1 MLSGRKID
9 GVLQRCSL
17 LLAVSS
23 SFNVSPKRQIDV
35 DLSYVPSPGTMS
47 MMTSCARRL
56 PFGHF
61 HAGWNPALSSASVV
75 GVSC

>member
-35 DLSYVPSPGTMS
+35 DLSYVP
-47 MMTSCARRL
+47 
-56 PFGHF
+56 
-61 HAGWNPALSSASVV
+61 
-75 GVSC
+75 